1 LSLIEFILIIT
12 SVVYAL
18 AIAQILSGISRLVQT
33 EESIRWFFPHIVWIV
48 ILFIS
53 APLTWWAGWEFR
65 AVEWTFLKYLYTF
78 STPTFLFFSATLVVP
93 QSTEGHELDL
103 EKHFFNVRRPML
115 WSFFIAMLTQMYGGT
130 VLAGE
135 EIWSVYRIDD
145 VAVLCGILAGA
156 LTTNKRLHAALSIWV
171 IAYFVIV
178 IVTQLW
184 VPPESLSVLR
194 N

>member
-1 LSLIEFILIIT
+1 MSLIEFILIIT

-18 AIAQILSGISRLVQT
+18 AIAQILTGIGRLVQA
-33 EESIRWFFPHIVWIV
+33 EETIRWYFPHALWIV

-78 STPTFLFFSATLVVP
+78 STPTFLFFSATLVIP
-93 QSTEGHELDL
+93 QGTGEHELNL
-103 EKHFFNVRRPML
+103 EKHFFKVRKPML
-115 WSFFIAMLTQMYGGT
+115 WSFFIAMLTQIYGGT

-135 EIWSVYRIDD
+135 AMWSVYRIDD
-145 VAVLCGILAGA
+145 VALLCSILGGA
-156 LTTNKRLHAALSIWV
+156 STTNKRLHTALSIWV
-171 IAYFVIV
+171 VIYCVIV
-178 IVTQLW
+178 IGTQLW
-184 VPPESLSVLR
+184 VPPESPLALG

>member
-18 AIAQILSGISRLVQT
+18 AIAQILSGIGRLLQAEGT
-33 EESIRWFFPHIVWIV
+33 IRWFFPHALWLV

-93 QSTEGHELDL
+93 HVTGEHGLSL
-103 EKHFFNVRRPML
+103 EDHFFKVRRPML
-115 WSFFIAMLTQMYGGT
+115 WSFFIAMLTQIYGGT

-135 EIWSVYRIDD
+135 ELWSIYRIDD
-145 VAVLCGILAGA
+145 VAVLCGILGGA
-156 LTTNKRLHAALSIWV
+156 LTANRRLHSVLSIWV
-171 IAYFVIV
+171 LIYFAIV
-178 IVTQLW
+178 VGTQLW
-184 VPPESLSVLR
+184 VPPESLSAFGK
-194 N
+194 